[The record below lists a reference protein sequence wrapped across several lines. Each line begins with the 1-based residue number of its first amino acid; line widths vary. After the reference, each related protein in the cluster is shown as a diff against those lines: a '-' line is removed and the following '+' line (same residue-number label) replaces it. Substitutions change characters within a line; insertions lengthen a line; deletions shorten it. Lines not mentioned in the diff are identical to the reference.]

1 MVPVSRVVLVTIF
14 LDMSGNCAISL
25 GLQTMYCLPAK
36 WKWEGF
42 LELAAKAKLFY
53 VGE

>member
-1 MVPVSRVVLVTIF
+1 MIPLRDSEVMKSKTL
-14 LDMSGNCAISL
+14 AISIL
-25 GLQTMYCLPAK
+25 KKKTAK

-42 LELAAKAKLFY
+42 LQLAAKAKLFH